1 MRPDRIVVGEVR
13 GGEALDLLQALN
25 TGHDGSLSTVHANSP
40 ADALR
45 RLETLALMAD
55 VGLPHGAVREQVAS
69 AVDIVVHQARR
80 QDGSRGVRSVTE
92 VVRVAGGV
100 GTREL
105 LVDGRARRPRE
116 GRLAERLASV
126 GAPDGREVAAS

>member
-1 MRPDRIVVGEVR
+1 VR

-40 ADALR
+40 EDALR

-55 VGLPHGAVREQVAS
+55 VALPHAAVREQVAS
-69 AVDIVVHQARR
+69 AVDLVVHQAR
-80 QDGSRGVRSVTE
+80 QADGSRAVTSIAE
-92 VVRVAGGV
+92 VVRVAGGA

-105 LVDGRARRPRE
+105 LLEGRMAQLHG
-116 GRLAERLASV
+116 GRLAERLARV
-126 GAPDGREVAAS
+126 GA